1 MTRPCWARR
10 TRVRLLRLCFTLVLL
25 AAVGAGRTVESLET
39 LARAHRTKPTAA
51 NRAALLRFAAAHPK
65 DSAGALARL
74 VTGVVR
80 MEKNDPAQALKDFAG
95 LERRL
100 PTLADHLAL
109 PLATALL
116 DTGQW
121 EAARRA
127 LEPVWKA
134 EPVSPL
140 RGRAALLAARIDL
153 KRDAPEQAV
162 VILQREKE
170 TVPQPAGTLL
180 LARAL
185 EAKGDAAA
193 AATAY
198 QRIYFEYP
206 TAADADEAESAL
218 TRLRATLGASYPRE
232 TLERLFTRIRKLRD
246 ARDYTRARRETAALA
261 ARLEGAPGDRA
272 RLWLGVIDYERREN
286 AAAYR
291 YLRSLEVSDAAA
303 GAERLYY
310 LVACA
315 RRLENEQAISE
326 HQAELARRF
335 PASPWRLQALVA
347 EANHHLLD
355 NRPESFLSLYR
366 ACVESFPSDPQA
378 PYCHWKLVWSEYLRR
393 GGDAVRLLR
402 EHLSRFPASEK
413 TSAAL
418 YFLGRLA
425 ETADERGAARAWYAE
440 AAARFPNSYYGI
452 AASDKAASPALARV
466 AAAPEVN
473 QFLNRVAFPP
483 RQTRPDFTPT
493 PAMRLRLARARLLA
507 SAALDDWA
515 VAELRFAGRGGVQ
528 PHVAALELARI
539 CTRRGEHP
547 QAIRQIKS
555 LVNGYLFMPLEAAPV
570 EFWKLAF
577 PIPFRAELEKYCRRH
592 GVDPYLFAALI
603 RQESEFDPRA
613 VSRSRARGLSQIMPS
628 TGRQLARK
636 LGYRRFS
643 VSMLFRPE
651 VNLNLG
657 AYEFNRLTAR
667 FGGKLEPVLAAYNA
681 GPSRA
686 DRWLTWAE
694 FREPAEFIE
703 TIPITETRN
712 YIQIVLRNAELYRR
726 LYGAAPAGR

>member
-1 MTRPCWARR
+1 
-10 TRVRLLRLCFTLVLL
+10 LLRLCLTLILL
-25 AAVGAGRTVESLET
+25 AATGAGRAAESLET
-39 LARAHRTKPTAA
+39 LARAHRNKPTAA

-74 VTGVVR
+74 VAGVVR
-80 MEKNDPAQALKDFAG
+80 MEKNDPAQAVKGFAG

-127 LEPVWKA
+127 LDPIWKA
-134 EPVSPL
+134 DPVSPL

-153 KRDAPEQAV
+153 KRDTPQQAV
-162 VILQREKE
+162 LVLEREEE
-170 TVPQPAGTLL
+170 TVPQPAATLL

-193 AATAY
+193 AAAAY

-206 TAADADEAESAL
+206 KAADADEAESAL
-218 TRLRATLGASYPRE
+218 TRLRATLGAAYPRE
-232 TLERLFTRIRKLRD
+232 TPELHFTRIRKLRD

-261 ARLEGAPGDRA
+261 ARLDGASGDRA
-272 RLWLGVIDYERREN
+272 RLWLGLIDYERRET

-291 YLRSLEVSDAAA
+291 YLRSLEISDAQA

-315 RRLENEQAISE
+315 RRLENEQAIAE

-347 EANHHLLD
+347 EANYHLLE
-355 NRPESFLSLYR
+355 NRPESFLPLYR
-366 ACVESFPSDPQA
+366 ACAESFPNDPQA

-393 GGDAVRLLR
+393 GGAAVKLLR

-413 TSAAL
+413 AGAAL

-425 ETADERGAARAWYAE
+425 ETAGDRGAARAWYAE
-440 AAARFPNSYYGI
+440 AADRFPNSYYGI
-452 AASDKAASPALARV
+452 AARDKAAAPALARV
-466 AAAPEVN
+466 PAAPEVKE
-473 QFLNRVAFPP
+473 FLGRVAFPP

-515 VAELRFAGRGGVQ
+515 VTELRFAGRGGVQ

-539 CTRRGEHP
+539 CSRRGEHP
-547 QAIRQIKS
+547 QAIRHIKS
-555 LVNGYLFMPLEAAPV
+555 LANGYLFMPLEAAPI

-577 PIPFRAELEKYCRRH
+577 PIPFRAGIEKHCRRH

-613 VSRSRARGLSQIMPS
+613 VSRSRALGLSQIMPS

-643 VSMLFRPE
+643 ASMLFRPE

-667 FGGKLEPVLAAYNA
+667 FGGKLEPTLAAYNA

-686 DRWLTWAE
+686 DRWLSWGE